1 MHEKQKAGKF
11 YNRALHESDK
21 ALMIQVMALILEVL
35 LKILPNTCIRN
46 INCFRVGKMKSHL

>member
-11 YNRALHESDK
+11 YNSHESDK
-21 ALMIQVMALILEVL
+21 EIMIELMALILEVL
-35 LKILPNTCIRN
+35 FKILPNTCIRN

>member
-1 MHEKQKAGKF
+1 MHEEQKAGKF

-21 ALMIQVMALILEVL
+21 ELMIELMALILEVL
-35 LKILPNTCIRN
+35 PKILPNTCIKK